1 MKRLIAAF
9 LLFGIVFSLAVCGTL
24 TVGRCHNLLLSDLD
38 RYYQTKESR
47 EPLASLKKD
56 WDKAQPI
63 LMFFTNHQSVND
75 IDITVNR
82 ILQYEKNGQKDE
94 INTEIAELKARLNHL
109 KNSESFSFETIF

>member
-9 LLFGIVFSLAVCGTL
+9 LLLGIVLGLAVCGSV
-24 TVGRCHNLLLSDLD
+24 TVGRCHNLLFSDLD
-38 RYYQTKESR
+38 RYYQNKDST
-47 EPLASLKKD
+47 EPLSSLKKD
-56 WDKAQPI
+56 WDEAQPM
-63 LMFFTNHQSVND
+63 LMFFTNHQTVNE

-82 ILQYEKNGQKDE
+82 LLKYQENGQKDD